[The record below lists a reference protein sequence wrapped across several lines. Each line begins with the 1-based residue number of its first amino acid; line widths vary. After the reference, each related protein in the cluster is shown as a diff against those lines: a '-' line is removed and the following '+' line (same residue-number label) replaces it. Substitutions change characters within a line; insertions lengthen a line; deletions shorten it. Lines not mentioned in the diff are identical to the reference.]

1 MQNRGP
7 SAGTPDGRDLGGDA
21 ETRSGSGMA
30 CLGPRLGVVGLD
42 MTDSVEKKGSR
53 DTTVQ
58 AFAGK
63 RDGTTN
69 ILRGPLKNSG
79 DH

>member
-1 MQNRGP
+1 M
-7 SAGTPDGRDLGGDA
+7 AA
-21 ETRSGSGMA
+21 ETKSGSDMA

-63 RDGTTN
+63 RGGTTN
-69 ILRGPLKNSG
+69 ILRGPLTKIRGPLTNRG
-79 DH
+79 DD